1 VVEVVV
7 QDIQVVV
14 VQLLVLA
21 EQVGEEQEIKAL
33 QAQEVLLELPIQV
46 VAEVVMVLL
55 MIMLMPNQVEQVEVV

>member
-1 VVEVVV
+1 
-7 QDIQVVV
+7 
-14 VQLLVLA
+14 
-21 EQVGEEQEIKAL
+21 VGEEQEIKAL

>member
-1 VVEVVV
+1 VE
-7 QDIQVVV
+7 
-14 VQLLVLA
+14 
-21 EQVGEEQEIKAL
+21 EEQEIKAL